1 MSSHGVGGGGGGGV
15 RVKFPAVERVMH
27 SIPGFNSQSN
37 KVDKSEWAKAI
48 ERLFSH
54 AHTLSQMFWHVNA
67 LRKSISQ
74 DTVTKLKQ

>member
-1 MSSHGVGGGGGGGV
+1 MVLGGWGGGV
-15 RVKFPAVERVMH
+15 RIKFPAVERVMH
-27 SIPGFNSQSN
+27 SIPGPWIQLT
-37 KVDKSEWAKAI
+37 VQQGAKAI

-54 AHTLSQMFWHVNA
+54 AHTLSQMLWHVNA